1 MLVIAHE
8 IPASFTYVRRTLL
21 TLILTYGNKKST
33 LVTFKVEGLVIS
45 LFYGKG
51 VELLV
56 DGDIMFQYCKF
67 GNFPVGCIFAKLRNE
82 DILPIER
89 ICASSGQ

>member
-33 LVTFKVEGLVIS
+33 LVTFKFEGLVIS
-45 LFYGKG
+45 LSYGKG

-56 DGDIMFQYCKF
+56 NGVCSSTVNSEIFPRVVFSRNFAMMMFC
-67 GNFPVGCIFAKLRNE
+67 
-82 DILPIER
+82 
-89 ICASSGQ
+89 